1 MNPPTADEAKEAVRN
16 ATDIVQLVG
25 EKVRLRRVGT
35 RWSGLCPFH
44 AEKTPSFT
52 VNPERQIW
60 HCFGCS
66 KGGDVFAFLMESEK
80 VTFPEA
86 LAILAERAGIE
97 LPKGER
103 GPGSAARD
111 RLLQANALASDFFQ
125 ASLRSDAGAGARAY
139 LAGREF
145 RGSVS
150 GVLDAFHVGWAPDGW
165 DALATTLG
173 KLVPAK
179 TLEDAGLTLRRGD
192 GSHFDRFRNRIV
204 FPVETAP
211 GKTAGFGARA
221 IAPDDQP
228 KYLNSPETALFRKG
242 SLLFGL
248 PQARA
253 SIRERKEVLVA
264 EGYLDVL
271 RLHAAGFTNAVATC
285 GTALTIEHARALA
298 RFEAGV
304 VLVYDGDTA
313 GVRAADR
320 GLDPLLSLGLA
331 VRVLLL
337 PAGEDP
343 DSFLVKT
350 SPAAFTQLLSD
361 ARDVPG
367 FLAEATLGEAADA
380 PAGAKGANPTLEA
393 RVRRFVGLMQRV
405 EDPIRRRL
413 LVRRGSEAFGL
424 EESVLLEAVA
434 KRPGGGSAGPRG
446 ARTAPPGAGE
456 SNRDATGGTPPA
468 GDSGSGPAEAAAAPA
483 VRAEALDPA
492 ERELA
497 ARALTE
503 EGALMAIVAAGG
515 IACFAT
521 AELKEIL
528 APWIEAGQPPLGEE
542 RDRLVAE
549 HPLVRG
555 ILAVH
560 PVEDAVP
567 LEEQRKTARGLIER
581 LEERRLR
588 ATIAALDRAIR
599 EAEQRRDDSL
609 ERLVAERRDLASKL
623 HQRSQSPV
631 S

>member
-1 MNPPTADEAKEAVRN
+1 MNRPSADEAKEAVRN

-66 KGGDVFAFLMESEK
+66 KGGDAFAWMMETEK

-86 LAILAERAGIE
+86 LAILADRAGIE

-103 GPGSAARD
+103 GPGAAARD
-111 RLLQANALASDFFQ
+111 RLYQATALASDFFQ
-125 ASLRSDAGAGARAY
+125 KALREDGGKKARAY
-139 LAGREF
+139 LSGRGF
-145 RGSVS
+145 TGPI
-150 GVLDAFHVGWAPDGW
+150 LDQFHVGYAPEGW

-173 KLVPAK
+173 KLTPMK
-179 TLEDAGLTLRRGD
+179 SLEDAGLTLKRGD
-192 GSHFDRFRNRIV
+192 GSSYFDRFRNRVI
-204 FPVETAP
+204 FPVEIAP

-221 IAPDDQP
+221 IVAEDNP

-248 PQARA
+248 PQARS
-253 SIRERKEVLVA
+253 SIRDRKQVLVA

-271 RLHAAGFTNAVATC
+271 RLHANGFTNAVATC

-298 RFEAGV
+298 RFEADV
-304 VLVYDGDTA
+304 VLVYDGDAA
-313 GVRAADR
+313 GIRAADR
-320 GLDPLLSLGLA
+320 ALDPLLSVGLA
-331 VRVLLL
+331 ARVLLL

-343 DSFLVKT
+343 DSLLAKS
-350 SPAAFTQLLSD
+350 SPAVFSVLVAE

-367 FLAEATLGEAADA
+367 FLAEASLGGSAGS
-380 PAGAKGANPTLEA
+380 AGAGVGAGMEPGASKRTDPSLEA
-393 RVRRFVGLMQRV
+393 RVRRFVTLLERV
-405 EDPIRRRL
+405 GDPIRRRL

-424 EESVLLEAVA
+424 EEAVLLEALTKKGKPGA
-434 KRPGGGSAGPRG
+434 KPAG
-446 ARTAPPGAGE
+446 ARTAPGGPGASKGE
-456 SNRDATGGTPPA
+456 PAAGGDGSA
-468 GDSGSGPAEAAAAPA
+468 GAEAPRG
-483 VRAEALDPA
+483 VTAEALDPA

-503 EGALMAIVAAGG
+503 EGALMALAASGG
-515 IACFAT
+515 VDVFPT
-521 AELKEIL
+521 PELRDIL
-528 APWIEAGQPPLGEE
+528 APWIESGQPPLEEE

-549 HPLVRG
+549 QPLVRG

-560 PVEDAVP
+560 PVEEAVP
-567 LEEQRKTARGLIER
+567 LEDQRKTASGLIER
-581 LEERRLR
+581 LEDLRLR
-588 ATIAALDRAIR
+588 ARLAALDRAIR
-599 EAEQRRDDSL
+599 EAEHRRDEAL
-609 ERLVAERRDLASKL
+609 GGLVAERRDLASKL
-623 HQRSQSPV
+623 HQRSHSPV

>member
-16 ATDIVQLVG
+16 ATDIVQFVG

-60 HCFGCS
+60 HCFGCG
-66 KGGDVFAFLMESEK
+66 KGGDVFAFLMESDK

-86 LAILAERAGIE
+86 LAILADRAGIE

-103 GPGSAARD
+103 GPGAAARD

-125 ASLRSDAGAGARAY
+125 ASLRSDAGAAARAY
-139 LAGREF
+139 LAGRGF
-145 RGSVS
+145 KGPLS
-150 GVLDAFHVGWAPDGW
+150 GVLDAFHVGWAPDQW
-165 DALATTLG
+165 EALATALG
-173 KLVPAK
+173 KLMPAK

-192 GSHFDRFRNRIV
+192 GSHFDRFRNRII

-221 IAPDDQP
+221 IAPEDQP

-253 SIRERKEVLVA
+253 AIRERKEVLVA

-343 DSFLVKT
+343 DSFLAKG

-367 FLAEATLGEAADA
+367 FLAEATLGDAAEA

-413 LVRRGSEAFGL
+413 LVRRASEAFGL

-434 KRPGGGSAGPRG
+434 KRPSGGSAPRG
-446 ARTAPPGAGE
+446 ARTAPAPEEGKQAARAGAE
-456 SNRDATGGTPPA
+456 SAPEPAAATG
-468 GDSGSGPAEAAAAPA
+468 APG

-503 EGALMAIVAAGG
+503 EGALMAIAAAGG
-515 IACFAT
+515 AACFAT
-521 AELKEIL
+521 AELREIL
-528 APWIEAGQPPLGEE
+528 APWIEAGQPPLGED

-567 LEEQRKTARGLIER
+567 LEDQRRTARGLIER

-623 HQRSQSPV
+623 HQRSQTPV

>member
-1 MNPPTADEAKEAVRN
+1 MNPLGAEEAKEAVRA
-16 ATDIVQLVG
+16 ATDIVQLIG

-44 AEKTPSFT
+44 SEKTPSFT

-66 KGGDVFAFLMESEK
+66 KGGDVFAFLMETDK

-86 LAILAERAGIE
+86 LAILADRAGIE
-97 LPKGER
+97 LPKGGG
-103 GPGSAARD
+103 GPGAAARD

-125 ASLRSDAGAGARAY
+125 ASLRSEPGAKARAY
-139 LAGREF
+139 LAGRGFGGEI
-145 RGSVS
+145 
-150 GVLDAFHVGWAPDGW
+150 LDVFHVGWAPDQW
-165 DALATTLG
+165 EALGTALG
-173 KLVPAK
+173 KLLPAK

-192 GSHFDRFRNRIV
+192 GSHFDRFRNRII

-221 IAPDDQP
+221 IAPEDQP
-228 KYLNSPETALFRKG
+228 KYLNSSESLAFRKG

-253 SIRERKEVLVA
+253 AIRERKEVLVA

-285 GTALTIEHARALA
+285 GTALTPEHARALA

-304 VLVYDGDTA
+304 VLVYDGDAA

-320 GLDPLLSLGLA
+320 GLDPLLGAGLA

-343 DSFLVKT
+343 DSYLAKA
-350 SPAAFTQLLSD
+350 PREAFATLLAE

-367 FLAEATLGEAADA
+367 FLAEASIGTGGGA
-380 PAGAKGANPTLEA
+380 AGADPSLEA
-393 RVRRFVGLMQRV
+393 RVRRFVGLLHRV
-405 EDPIRRRL
+405 DDPIRRRL
-413 LVRRGSEAFGL
+413 LVRRGAEAFGL
-424 EESVLLEAVA
+424 EEGVLLEATA
-434 KRPGGGSAGPRG
+434 KRGPGMGPKTGRLAPAGERVTGRAGTAGQGS
-446 ARTAPPGAGE
+446 TPGAGE
-456 SNRDATGGTPPA
+456 G
-468 GDSGSGPAEAAAAPA
+468 AEGAPAAPEKPA
-483 VRAEALDPA
+483 LTAEKLDPA

-503 EGALMAIVAAGG
+503 EGALTAIGEAGG
-515 IACFAT
+515 LACFTT
-521 AELKEIL
+521 AELREIL
-528 APWIEAGQPPLGEE
+528 RPWVESGQPPLVEE
-542 RDRLVAE
+542 RDRLVDE
-549 HPLVRG
+549 VPLVRG

-567 LEEQRKTARGLIER
+567 LEEQQRTARGLIER

-588 ATIAALDRAIR
+588 SAIQILDRAIR
-599 EAEQRRDDSL
+599 EAEQSRDASL
-609 ERLVAERRDLASKL
+609 DGLVAERRDLASKL

>member
-1 MNPPTADEAKEAVRN
+1 MKPPTADEAKEAVRN
-16 ATDIVQLVG
+16 ATDIVQVVG

-44 AEKTPSFT
+44 NEKTPSFT

-66 KGGDVFAFLMESEK
+66 KGGDVFAFLMETDK
-80 VTFPEA
+80 VSFPEA

-103 GPGSAARD
+103 GPGAAARD

-125 ASLRSDAGAGARAY
+125 ASLRSEAGAKARAY
-139 LAGREF
+139 LAGRGF
-145 RGSVS
+145 S
-150 GVLDAFHVGWAPDGW
+150 GAILDAFHVGWAPEAWDG
-165 DALATTLG
+165 LATTIG

-179 TLEDAGLTLRRGD
+179 TLEEAGLTLRRGD

-221 IAPDDQP
+221 IAPEDQP

-253 SIRERKEVLVA
+253 AIRERKEVLVA

-285 GTALTIEHARALA
+285 GTALTTEHSRALA
-298 RFEAGV
+298 RFEVGV
-304 VLVYDGDTA
+304 ALVYDGDTA

-320 GLDPLLSLGLA
+320 GLDPLLSMGLA

-343 DSFLVKT
+343 DSFLAKT

-367 FLAEATLGEAADA
+367 FLAEATLGDAAGEADGGGA
-380 PAGAKGANPTLEA
+380 AKGANPTLEA
-393 RVRRFVGLMQRV
+393 RVRRFVGLLQRV

-413 LVRRGSEAFGL
+413 LLRRGSEVFGL
-424 EESVLLEAVA
+424 EEGVLLEAVA
-434 KRPGGGSAGPRG
+434 KRPAGGGARTGSAGRASDGGAASAQRG
-446 ARTAPPGAGE
+446 GA
-456 SNRDATGGTPPA
+456 AGG
-468 GDSGSGPAEAAAAPA
+468 AAAAGPA
-483 VRAEALDPA
+483 PPDRASVTAETLDPA

-503 EGALMAIVAAGG
+503 EGALMAIAASGG
-515 IACFAT
+515 VACFAT
-521 AELKEIL
+521 AELREIL
-528 APWIEAGQPPLGEE
+528 APWIESGQPPLGED
-542 RDRLVAE
+542 RDRLVGE
-549 HPLVRG
+549 QSLVRG

-567 LEEQRKTARGLIER
+567 LEDQRRTALGLIER

-588 ATIAALDRAIR
+588 SSIAALDRAIR

>member
-1 MNPPTADEAKEAVRN
+1 MNPPTAEEAKETVRN

-60 HCFGCS
+60 HCFGCG
-66 KGGDVFAFLMESEK
+66 KGGDVFAFLMESDK

-86 LAILAERAGIE
+86 LAILADRAGIE

-103 GPGSAARD
+103 GPGAAARD

-125 ASLRSDAGAGARAY
+125 VSLRSEAGASARGY
-139 LAGREF
+139 LAGRGF
-145 RGSVS
+145 TGTI
-150 GVLDAFHVGWAPDGW
+150 LDTFHVGWAPDAW
-165 DALATTLG
+165 EALAVALG

-192 GSHFDRFRNRIV
+192 GSHFDRFRNRII

-221 IAPDDQP
+221 IAPEDQP

-253 SIRERKEVLVA
+253 AIRERKEVLVA

-285 GTALTIEHARALA
+285 GTALTLEHARALA

-304 VLVYDGDTA
+304 MLVYDGDTA

-343 DSFLVKT
+343 DLFLAKA

-367 FLAEATLGEAADA
+367 FLAEATLGDAAEA
-380 PAGAKGANPTLEA
+380 PGGAKGTNPTLEA

-424 EESVLLEAVA
+424 EESVLLEAVS
-434 KRPGGGSAGPRG
+434 KRPGGASGTSRG
-446 ARTAPPGAGE
+446 ARTAPEEARQAARGSAE
-456 SNRDATGGTPPA
+456 SPP
-468 GDSGSGPAEAAAAPA
+468 DSGAVSGTSG
-483 VRAEALDPA
+483 VFGISAEALDPA

-515 IACFAT
+515 ASCFA
-521 AELKEIL
+521 AGELRDIL
-528 APWIEAGQPPLGEE
+528 APWIEAGQPPLGED

-560 PVEDAVP
+560 PVEEAVP
-567 LEEQRKTARGLIER
+567 LEEQRRTARGLIER

-623 HQRSQSPV
+623 HQRSQTPV